1 LRVVLDTNVYISAIL
16 FGGKCEEILKL
27 VSQGL
32 FEVVISKKILDEIK
46 SVLMKKF
53 YWPDKQV
60 AEVVTYIKEIAS
72 IINPEVSL
80 DVVKED
86 HADNRIIECA
96 VASNATYIVTGDKH
110 HLLPIKEYKGIKIVS
125 PIEFLRL

>member
-1 LRVVLDTNVYISAIL
+1 MRVVLDTNVYISAIL